1 MTRWFVI
8 FLSSLIIVIGVR
20 YVTYS
25 PLPEAVFTDCQT
37 PMVENKL
44 HGLWELDRIDNYEAF
59 HSASNNIEGG
69 FLSKLEVLIYP
80 LILERSQLY
89 RIEQCGDEIALTVNY
104 LRAWLI
110 ASAEVEKPKEVN
122 VTPQRKEATPQ
133 SDPKAEMWATKN
145 PWFGNDTAMTYT
157 AFDLHKTLVEQEGYD
172 PKSDEY
178 YEEIDKRIRVE
189 FPHKFDKVEDTTTE
203 RVKPTQNVASAKRS
217 ASTGRRKTVKLTP
230 SQVAIAKRLGV
241 PLEDYAKQL
250 KITEGA

>member
-69 FLSKLEVLIYP
+69 FLSKLEVLAYP

-110 ASAEVEKPKEVN
+110 ASAEVEKPNIEVKLKDFKTELKAN
-122 VTPQRKEATPQ
+122 LEEAFDEVISDVKEAL
-133 SDPKAEMWATKN
+133 SINEKN
-145 PWFGNDTAMTYT
+145 PLD
-157 AFDLHKTLVEQEGYD
+157 KTLKFLR
-172 PKSDEY
+172 KSNTLDISAELNLSG
-178 YEEIDKRIRVE
+178 EEIVMYGKLNGKSYKERFYYDAGELVRE
-189 FPHKFDKVEDTTTE
+189 FAFAD
-203 RVKPTQNVASAKRS
+203 SALG
-217 ASTGRRKTVKLTP
+217 STDFIYRRYP
-230 SQVAIAKRLGV
+230 
-241 PLEDYAKQL
+241 
-250 KITEGA
+250 